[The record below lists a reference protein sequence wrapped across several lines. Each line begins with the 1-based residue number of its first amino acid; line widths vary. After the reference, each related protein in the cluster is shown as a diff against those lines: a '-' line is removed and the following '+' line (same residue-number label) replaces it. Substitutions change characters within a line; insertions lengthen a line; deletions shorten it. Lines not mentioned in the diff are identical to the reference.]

1 MFNFIILLEVL
12 FSLIKCYDDN
22 DRIKEIQFGNHSIV
36 FEEKIIYYYMN
47 IESMDIDNR
56 NEGTI
61 ILNGTI
67 KDINQYLFKYSFGY
81 NKNNFTEENEKI
93 YIGEIIYDSKFNLYE
108 IYYKIEK
115 KYKYLKF
122 KILTNETNNIIS
134 IQASQPVLNYNLTKL
149 KENITCDLLN
159 IPCYIRL
166 IKKNENPNEKSNI
179 LIFTSHNHY
188 LIYKNKTI
196 NPNEK
201 NRNISNIIEQSKYI
215 FNSIEYNT
223 YENYFYLILKIV
235 PTKEQSSIEIRIE
248 ITKEKVLIFNGEVR
262 NEKIFQLDIS
272 QNEQNSFYIIEC
284 YNVQND
290 TFILN
295 NQQESLNYDIL
306 YNNNFTNGILNETNY
321 QIININE
328 FYDIL
333 KRYEIIHVKFKKKGN
348 LILRFFPKRNEIKIK
363 NTTFN
368 HIYISPNSLKL
379 IEIYLNNNNSK
390 IFLSITNLGKE
401 IPLIS
406 WGNYS
411 DIQVIINYSCE
422 LTNDTELYIDS
433 NYAKS
438 YVFLEI
444 MVNYD
449 NTNYT
454 IVENDTT
461 RLSDSILIKLKNKL
475 DYYKI
480 LISLESQEE
489 LNFKS
494 YFSFCISEE
503 YFPVLNN
510 DNIIVYKKL
519 HNNKT
524 NWYLLNPHDI
534 YEISTD
540 YNFYYYLKFDFPINL
555 TITIKYLEKTIKS
568 QLLLENNYEYV
579 NSHYSIY
586 NPNHYKYIFLM
597 FYFCN
602 FPGLNKISISYEDEE
617 IYNKELYKNQYNFL
631 KISPIHNNFHI
642 DVLNNKFPLLFS
654 YKSSNTDINVT
665 FESHNKNNT
674 KNNKNI
680 EFQEN
685 KEGTFIIS
693 NKNLIENYKVTK
705 INIYL
710 LSKTKKNLENY
721 AKLNLCYLN
730 QRKKEIDNDI
740 ENDIKYNGTDFL
752 YFSKYGNYY
761 NFNSDK
767 KINGNW
773 LMIVV
778 SEYYDI
784 VPTQFIIFEGNVS
797 IHNGKVRLNNEKKL
811 FLTLFL
817 VFLVFISLFIIF
829 IFKYFNLGKED
840 NINQYNISLV
850 GVN

>member
-12 FSLIKCYDDN
+12 FSLIKCYDD
-22 DRIKEIQFGNHSIV
+22 RIKEIKFGNNV
-36 FEEKIIYYYMN
+36 TFEEKIIYYYMN

-61 ILNGTI
+61 ILYGTI
-67 KDINQYLFKYSFGY
+67 KDINQYLFQYSFGY
-81 NKNNFTEENEKI
+81 NKNNFKEENETI

-122 KILTNETNNIIS
+122 QILTNETNNIIS
-134 IQASQPVLNYNLTKL
+134 IQASQPVLNYYLTNL
-149 KENITCDLLN
+149 KENIKCDLLN

-179 LIFTSHNHY
+179 LIFTSHNYY

-196 NPNEK
+196 NPNVED
-201 NRNISNIIEQSKYI
+201 ISNIIEQSKYI
-215 FNSIEYNT
+215 FNSIEYNI
-223 YENYFYLILKIV
+223 YEHYFYLILKIF

-248 ITKEKVLIFNGEVR
+248 ITKEKVLIFNGELR
-262 NEKIFQLDIS
+262 KEKIFQLDIS

-284 YNVQND
+284 YNAQRD

-306 YNNNFTNGILNETNY
+306 YNNDFTNGILNETYY

-328 FYDIL
+328 FYDVL
-333 KRYEIIHVKFKKKGN
+333 EPYEIIHVKFKKKGN

-411 DIQVIINYSCE
+411 NIQVIINYSCE
-422 LTNDTELYIDS
+422 LTNYTELYIDS

-449 NTNYT
+449 NTNNK
-454 IVENDTT
+454 IIENDTT
-461 RLSDSILIKLKNKL
+461 EFSDSILIKLKNKL
-475 DYYKI
+475 DYSKI

-510 DNIIVYKKL
+510 DNINVYKKL

-540 YNFYYYLKFDFPINL
+540 YYFYYSLKFDFPINL
-555 TITIKYLEKTIKS
+555 TITIK
-568 QLLLENNYEYV
+568 
-579 NSHYSIY
+579 
-586 NPNHYKYIFLM
+586 
-597 FYFCN
+597 
-602 FPGLNKISISYEDEE
+602 
-617 IYNKELYKNQYNFL
+617 
-631 KISPIHNNFHI
+631 
-642 DVLNNKFPLLFS
+642 
-654 YKSSNTDINVT
+654 
-665 FESHNKNNT
+665 
-674 KNNKNI
+674 
-680 EFQEN
+680 
-685 KEGTFIIS
+685 
-693 NKNLIENYKVTK
+693 
-705 INIYL
+705 
-710 LSKTKKNLENY
+710 
-721 AKLNLCYLN
+721 
-730 QRKKEIDNDI
+730 
-740 ENDIKYNGTDFL
+740 
-752 YFSKYGNYY
+752 
-761 NFNSDK
+761 
-767 KINGNW
+767 
-773 LMIVV
+773 
-778 SEYYDI
+778 
-784 VPTQFIIFEGNVS
+784 
-797 IHNGKVRLNNEKKL
+797 
-811 FLTLFL
+811 
-817 VFLVFISLFIIF
+817 
-829 IFKYFNLGKED
+829 
-840 NINQYNISLV
+840 
-850 GVN
+850 